1 MLRIL
6 DQAEATAFLNRATQ
20 RLDDALEIVKPIVQ
34 NVRDRGDAAVREY
47 AEKLD
52 GFTGESFVIESCGE
66 LDPALLEAV
75 TIAAKNIRDFA
86 QQQLVKPWQTTT
98 SDGRTLGQIVRPLDS
113 VGVYVP
119 AGRYPLLSTML
130 MTVIPAQVAGVG
142 TITVVCPQPNAQIL
156 ALAKWLGLKTIVQ
169 LGGAQAIAS
178 LAYGT
183 QSIAKVQRIVGPG
196 NSYVAAAKKLVAGD
210 VGIDFVAGPSEIV
223 LVANVGNPT
232 WIAADMLAQCEHD
245 VEARAILLTTSTTLA
260 TEVQAQVALQLL
272 TLPTADVASL
282 AVANNSAIIVCQ
294 SVEEIIEL
302 VNEIAPEHLAIPD
315 ESLPVDSLV
324 DKIVNAGSIFIG
336 RFSTEA
342 AGDYASGPNHVLPTS
357 GVAALRGGLSVND
370 FVKVITTQS
379 LSEDA
384 LRQLTPAVTQLA
396 RAEGL
401 EAHARSVEV
410 RQG

>member
-6 DQAEATAFLNRATQ
+6 DQAGATAFLNRATH
-20 RLDDALEIVKPIVQ
+20 RLDNASEIVKPIVQ
-34 NVRDRGDAAVREY
+34 AVRDRGDVAVREY

-52 GFTGESFVIESCGE
+52 GFTGESFIVESCGE
-66 LDPALLEAV
+66 LDPALLESV

-98 SDGRTLGQIVRPLDS
+98 SDGRTLGQLVRPLDS

-142 TITVVCPQPNAQIL
+142 TITVVCPQPNTQIL

-223 LVANVGNPT
+223 LVANAGDPT

-272 TLPTADVASL
+272 TLPTAGVASL

-294 SVEEIIEL
+294 SVDEIIEL

-315 ESLPVDSLV
+315 ESLPVASLV

-342 AGDYASGPNHVLPTS
+342 VGDYASGPNHVLPTS

-410 RQG
+410 RQR

>member
-6 DQAEATAFLNRATQ
+6 DQAGANAFLNRATQ
-20 RLDDALEIVKPIVQ
+20 RLDNALEIVKPIVQ
-34 NVRDRGDAAVREY
+34 DVRDRGDIAVREY
-47 AEKLD
+47 AGKLD
-52 GFTGESFVIESCGE
+52 GFTGESFIIDSCGE
-66 LDPALLEAV
+66 LDPALLQAV

-130 MTVIPAQVAGVG
+130 MTVIPAQVAEVG
-142 TITVVCPQPNAQIL
+142 TITVVCPQPNTQIL

-169 LGGAQAIAS
+169 LGGAHAIAS

-223 LVANVGNPT
+223 LVANAGNPT

-282 AVANNSAIIVCQ
+282 AVVNNSAIIVCQ
-294 SVEEIIEL
+294 GVEEIIEL

-315 ESLPVDSLV
+315 ESLPVDSFV

>member
-1 MLRIL
+1 
-6 DQAEATAFLNRATQ
+6 
-20 RLDDALEIVKPIVQ
+20 
-34 NVRDRGDAAVREY
+34 
-47 AEKLD
+47 
-52 GFTGESFVIESCGE
+52 
-66 LDPALLEAV
+66 
-75 TIAAKNIRDFA
+75 
-86 QQQLVKPWQTTT
+86 
-98 SDGRTLGQIVRPLDS
+98 
-113 VGVYVP
+113 
-119 AGRYPLLSTML
+119 ML

-142 TITVVCPQPNAQIL
+142 TITVVCPQPNTQIL

-315 ESLPVDSLV
+315 ESLSVASFV

>member
-223 LVANVGNPT
+223 LVANAGNPT

-282 AVANNSAIIVCQ
+282 AVVNNSAIIVCQ
-294 SVEEIIEL
+294 GVEEIIEL

-315 ESLPVDSLV
+315 ESLPVDSFV

>member
-6 DQAEATAFLNRATQ
+6 DQAEAAPFLNRATH
-20 RLDDALEIVKPIVQ
+20 RLDNASEIVKPIVQ
-34 NVRDRGDAAVREY
+34 DVRDRGDVAVREY

-52 GFTGESFVIESCGE
+52 GFTGESFIVESCGE

-98 SDGRTLGQIVRPLDS
+98 SDGRTLGQLVRPLDS

-130 MTVIPAQVAGVG
+130 MTVIPAQVAGVRE
-142 TITVVCPQPNAQIL
+142 IVVVCAKPTPEML
-156 ALAKWLGLKTIVQ
+156 AMAKWLGITSILK
-169 LGGAQAIAS
+169 LGGAQAIAA

-183 QSIAKVQRIVGPG
+183 ESISKVQRIVGPG
-196 NSYVAAAKKLVAGD
+196 NAYVAAAKKLVSGD

-223 LVANVGNPT
+223 IVANSGNPQ
-232 WIAADMLAQCEHD
+232 WVALDMLAQCEHD
-245 VEARAILLTTSTTLA
+245 VDARALLLTTSAAFATQVQHEVAAQLA
-260 TEVQAQVALQLL
+260 
-272 TLPTADVASL
+272 TLPTADVAAKSIEK
-282 AVANNSAIIVCQ
+282 NSAIIVCTDE
-294 SVEEIIEL
+294 VEIIDL
-302 VNEIAPEHLAIPD
+302 VNEIAPEHL
-315 ESLPVDSLV
+315 SLPNNLLIDQ
-324 DKIVNAGSIFIG
+324 IRNAGSIFIG
-336 RFSTEA
+336 PFSTEA

-410 RQG
+410 RQR

>member
-6 DQAEATAFLNRATQ
+6 TQEEAPAFLNRAVHKLE
-20 RLDDALEIVKPIVQ
+20 RALEIVDPIIRD
-34 NVRDRGDAAVREY
+34 VRSRGDEAVREY

-52 GFTGESFVIESCGE
+52 GFTGESFLVESYGE
-66 LDPALLEAV
+66 LEPALLEAV

-86 QQQLVKPWQTTT
+86 QQQLIAPWQTTT
-98 SDGRTLGQIVRPLDS
+98 SDGRTLGQIVRPLNS

-119 AGRYPLLSTML
+119 AGTYPLLSTML

-142 TITVVCPQPNAQIL
+142 TITVVCPRPSTQML
-156 ALAKWLGLKTIVQ
+156 ALAKWLGIKTIVQ

-183 QSIAKVQRIVGPG
+183 HSIGKVQRIVGPG
-196 NSYVAAAKKLVAGD
+196 NAYVAAAKKLVAGD

-223 LVANVGNPT
+223 IVANTGDPT

-245 VEARAILLTTSTTLA
+245 VDARAILLTTSTALA
-260 TEVQAQVALQLL
+260 NEVQTQVALQLT
-272 TLPTADVASL
+272 TLPTADIAKQS
-282 AVANNSAIIVCQ
+282 VANNSAVIICE
-294 SVEEIIEL
+294 SGEEIIGM
-302 VNEIAPEHLAIPD
+302 VNEIAPEHLALPD
-315 ESLPVDSLV
+315 ESLVDESFLS
-324 DKIVNAGSIFIG
+324 KIVNAGSIFVG

-370 FVKVITTQS
+370 FVKVITTQT
-379 LSEDA
+379 LSETA
-384 LRQLTPAVTQLA
+384 LRELAPTVAQLA

-410 RQG
+410 RQR

>member
-6 DQAEATAFLNRATQ
+6 TQKEAPAFLDRATD
-20 RLDDALEIVKPIVQ
+20 RLNLALEIVEPIIRD
-34 NVRDRGDAAVREY
+34 VRGRGDVAVREY

-52 GFTGESFVIESCGE
+52 GFTGESFVVESCGE
-66 LDPALLEAV
+66 LEPALLEAV
-75 TIAAKNIRDFA
+75 TIAARNIRDFA
-86 QQQLVKPWQTTT
+86 QQQLVQPWQTTT

-119 AGRYPLLSTML
+119 AGTYPLLSTML
-130 MTVIPAQVAGVG
+130 MTVVPAQVAGVG
-142 TITVVCPQPNAQIL
+142 TITVMCPQPNAQML
-156 ALAKWLGLKTIVQ
+156 ALAKWLGIKTIVQ

-183 QSIAKVQRIVGPG
+183 HSIGKVQRIVGPG
-196 NSYVAAAKKLVAGD
+196 NAYVAAAKKLVAGD

-223 LVANVGNPT
+223 VVANAGDPA

-245 VEARAILLTTSTTLA
+245 VDARAILLTTSTTLA
-260 TEVQAQVALQLL
+260 NEVQTQVALQML
-272 TLPTADVASL
+272 TLPTADVARQS
-282 AVANNSAIIVCQ
+282 VANNSAIIVCEGINEI
-294 SVEEIIEL
+294 VEII
-302 VNEIAPEHLAIPD
+302 NKIAPEHLAIPD
-315 ESLPVDSLV
+315 ESLSVASFV

-379 LSEDA
+379 LSEQA
-384 LRQLTPAVTQLA
+384 LQQLTPTVVQLA

-401 EAHARSVEV
+401 EAHARSLLV
-410 RQG
+410 RQR

>member
-1 MLRIL
+1 MLRLL
-6 DQAEATAFLNRATQ
+6 DQAEAATFLNRASH

-34 NVRDRGDAAVREY
+34 AVRDRGDVAVREY

-52 GFTGESFVIESCGE
+52 GFTGESFIVESCGE

-98 SDGRTLGQIVRPLDS
+98 SDGRTLGQLVRPLDS

-142 TITVVCPQPNAQIL
+142 TITVVCPQPNTQIL

-223 LVANVGNPT
+223 LVANAGDPT

-272 TLPTADVASL
+272 TLPTAGVASL

-294 SVEEIIEL
+294 SVVEIIEL

-315 ESLPVDSLV
+315 ESLPVASLV

-342 AGDYASGPNHVLPTS
+342 VGDYASGPNHVLPTS

-410 RQG
+410 RQR

>member
-6 DQAEATAFLNRATQ
+6 DQAEAAPFLNRASR

-34 NVRDRGDAAVREY
+34 DVRDRGDAAVREY

-52 GFTGESFVIESCGE
+52 GFTGESFIVESCGE

-98 SDGRTLGQIVRPLDS
+98 SDGRTLGQLVRPLDS

-130 MTVIPAQVAGVG
+130 MTVVPAQVAGVG
-142 TITVVCPQPNAQIL
+142 TITVVCPQPNTQIL

-178 LAYGT
+178 LTYGT

-223 LVANVGNPT
+223 IVANSGNPQ
-232 WIAADMLAQCEHD
+232 WVALDMLAQCEHD
-245 VEARAILLTTSTTLA
+245 VDARAILLTTSAAFATQVQHEVAAQLA
-260 TEVQAQVALQLL
+260 
-272 TLPTADVASL
+272 TLPTADVAAKSIEK
-282 AVANNSAIIVCQ
+282 NSAIIVCADE
-294 SVEEIIEL
+294 VEIIDL
-302 VNEIAPEHLAIPD
+302 VNEIAPEHL
-315 ESLPVDSLV
+315 SLPNNLLIDQ
-324 DKIVNAGSIFIG
+324 IRNAGSIFIG
-336 RFSTEA
+336 PFSTEA

-384 LRQLTPAVTQLA
+384 LWKLIPAVTQLA

-410 RQG
+410 RQR

>member
-1 MLRIL
+1 
-6 DQAEATAFLNRATQ
+6 
-20 RLDDALEIVKPIVQ
+20 
-34 NVRDRGDAAVREY
+34 
-47 AEKLD
+47 
-52 GFTGESFVIESCGE
+52 
-66 LDPALLEAV
+66 
-75 TIAAKNIRDFA
+75 
-86 QQQLVKPWQTTT
+86 
-98 SDGRTLGQIVRPLDS
+98 
-113 VGVYVP
+113 
-119 AGRYPLLSTML
+119 ML

-142 TITVVCPQPNAQIL
+142 TITVVCPRPNTQML
-156 ALAKWLGLKTIVQ
+156 ALAKWLGIKTIVQ

-183 QSIAKVQRIVGPG
+183 QSIGKVQRIVGPG
-196 NSYVAAAKKLVAGD
+196 NAYVAAAKKLVAGD

-223 LVANVGNPT
+223 LIANSGDPT

-245 VEARAILLTTSTTLA
+245 VDARAILLTTSMMLA
-260 TEVQAQVALQLL
+260 NEVQTQVALQLA
-272 TLPTADVASL
+272 TLPTADVAMQS
-282 AVANNSAIIVCQ
+282 VANNSAVIVCK
-294 SVEEIIEL
+294 SINEIIEL
-302 VNEIAPEHLAIPD
+302 VNEIAPEHLALPD
-315 ESLPVDSLV
+315 ESLLDDSLL

-379 LSEDA
+379 LTEPA
-384 LRQLTPAVTQLA
+384 LQQLTPTVTQLA

-410 RQG
+410 RQR

>member
-6 DQAEATAFLNRATQ
+6 DRVEAAAFLVRASH

-34 NVRDRGDAAVREY
+34 DVRDRGDVAAREY

-52 GFTGESFVIESCGE
+52 GFTGESFIVESCGE
-66 LDPALLEAV
+66 LEPTLLEAV
-75 TIAAKNIRDFA
+75 TIAAINIRDFA

-142 TITVVCPQPNAQIL
+142 TITVVCPQPNPQIL
-156 ALAKWLGLKTIVQ
+156 ALAKWLGLKSIIQ

-183 QSIAKVQRIVGPG
+183 QSVAKVQRIVGPG

-223 LVANVGNPT
+223 LVANAGDPT

-245 VEARAILLTTSTTLA
+245 VDARAILLTTSTILA
-260 TEVQAQVALQLL
+260 TEVQAEVELQLL

-294 SVEEIIEL
+294 SIDEIIEL

-315 ESLPVDSLV
+315 ESLPVASIV
-324 DKIVNAGSIFIG
+324 DKIVNAGSVFIG

-342 AGDYASGPNHVLPTS
+342 VGDYASGPNHVLPTS

>member
-6 DQAEATAFLNRATQ
+6 DRAEAATFLNRASR

-34 NVRDRGDAAVREY
+34 DVRDRGDVAVREY

-52 GFTGESFVIESCGE
+52 GFTGESFVIDSCGE

-86 QQQLVKPWQTTT
+86 QQQLVKPWQTTS
-98 SDGRTLGQIVRPLDS
+98 SDGRTLGQIIQPLDS

-130 MTVIPAQVAGVG
+130 MTVIPAQVAGVRE
-142 TITVVCPQPNAQIL
+142 IVVVCAKPTPEML
-156 ALAKWLGLKTIVQ
+156 AMAKWLGITSILK

-183 QSIAKVQRIVGPG
+183 QSVAKVQRIVGPG

-223 LVANVGNPT
+223 LVANSGDPT

-245 VEARAILLTTSTTLA
+245 VEARAILLTTSANLA
-260 TEVQAQVALQLL
+260 TEVQAQVAQQLL

-294 SVEEIIEL
+294 SIDEIIEL
-302 VNEIAPEHLAIPD
+302 VNKIAPEHLAIPD
-315 ESLPVDSLV
+315 GSLPVASIV
-324 DKIVNAGSIFIG
+324 DNIVNAGSIFIG

-384 LRQLTPAVTQLA
+384 LRQLTPTVTQLA